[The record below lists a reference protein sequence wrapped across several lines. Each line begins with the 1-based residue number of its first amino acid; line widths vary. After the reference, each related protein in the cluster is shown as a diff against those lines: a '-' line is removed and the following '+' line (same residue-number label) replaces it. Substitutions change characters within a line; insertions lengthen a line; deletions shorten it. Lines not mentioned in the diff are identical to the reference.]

1 MPDISNIDSEK
12 ILSSASQLDGIVG
25 RISTCVAKFDDAIA
39 TLDKGWVS
47 EVKGGF
53 MANYGADQGAAEEM
67 LAQLQE
73 INDGLRGAATDFD
86 KSESDILTAVRAL
99 K

>member
-25 RISTCVAKFDDAIA
+25 RISTCASKFKDAIA
-39 TLDKGWVS
+39 TLDRGWVS
-47 EVKGGF
+47 EVKSGF
-53 MANYGADQGAAEEM
+53 MANYEIDRGAVEEM
-67 LAQLQE
+67 LVQLQE
-73 INDGLRGAATDFD
+73 INDGLRDAATDFD
-86 KSESDILTAVRAL
+86 KSESDIITAVRAL